1 MYHLCDVSVFSSMLT
16 ADPVRLFE
24 HEPKPPN
31 SVLKL
36 TSDLYSSASTADLLY
51 TNDAKVLIDI
61 VVRQITDLSPGDMVW
76 NYFL

>member
-1 MYHLCDVSVFSSMLT
+1 MLT